1 MFNSQSY
8 ISIRREEKLKIYY
21 LELELMENTFFA
33 SREIYN
39 YYETEG
45 VLGHFALA
53 YALGLCVSPY
63 TAPKK
68 PLYRE
73 HFSELNE
80 RAIYITPAT
89 VIGSPKFI
97 IQNFNTLTDSFWYA
111 FKNNAVESDRNRKR
125 SYASNFPQQGRA
137 KMLAVG
143 NRFSLY
149 VISQEEIKIPRY
161 IRLGKF
167 MSKARVE
174 VEEVDYRIEEVS
186 NQKLSRVLSP
196 LDFSKE
202 IFLHSYD
209 TINIRPTPLIK
220 NSVLSGE
227 MIYIDK
233 NDEYIPNQMRYG
245 V

>member
-1 MFNSQSY
+1 M
-8 ISIRREEKLKIYY
+8 KVYY

-39 YYETEG
+39 YYETES

-53 YALGLCVSPY
+53 YALGLCNSPY

-68 PLYRE
+68 PLYQE
-73 HFSELNE
+73 HFSDLNE
-80 RAIYITPAT
+80 QGIYISPAT
-89 VIGSPKFI
+89 VLGRAKFI
-97 IQNFNTLTDSFWYA
+97 IQNFNTLADSFWYA
-111 FKNNAVESDRNRKR
+111 FKNNAVESDRNSRR
-125 SYASNFPQQGRA
+125 TYASNFPQQGRA

-149 VISQEEIKIPRY
+149 VMSQEAIEFPKY

-167 MSKARVE
+167 MSKAKVE
-174 VEEVDYRIEEVS
+174 VKEVDYRIEEVETE
-186 NQKLSRVLSP
+186 KVSRVLSP
-196 LDFSKE
+196 LDFSE
-202 IFLHSYD
+202 EVVLHSYD

-220 NSVLSGE
+220 NSILSGE
-227 MIYIDK
+227 MIYIEDK
-233 NDEYIPNQMRYG
+233 KEYIPTKMRYG